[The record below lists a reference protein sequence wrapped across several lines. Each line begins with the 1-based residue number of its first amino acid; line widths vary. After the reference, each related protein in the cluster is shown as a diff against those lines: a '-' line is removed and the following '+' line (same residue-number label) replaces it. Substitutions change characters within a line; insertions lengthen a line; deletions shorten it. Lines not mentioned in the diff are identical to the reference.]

1 MRKVFVVLLFVLL
14 PVLACSQTRV
24 DSPQTVEWD
33 GESSSHEVG
42 IQTALDDVIILGE
55 TTDLEYYIDL
65 DALGYFGEYVI
76 MVRGVEFTAPDMYD
90 YSEWIRSDTE
100 ADVIMI
106 DGVAQTFTMINKKLA
121 VKPAMI
127 RLK

>member
-33 GESSSHEVG
+33 GDSSSHEVG
-42 IQTALDDVIILGE
+42 IQTALGDVIILGV
-55 TTDLEYYIDL
+55 TIDHEYYVDL
-65 DALGYFGEYVI
+65 NELGLFGEYTVL
-76 MVRGVEFTAPDMYD
+76 VRGVEFTAPDMYD